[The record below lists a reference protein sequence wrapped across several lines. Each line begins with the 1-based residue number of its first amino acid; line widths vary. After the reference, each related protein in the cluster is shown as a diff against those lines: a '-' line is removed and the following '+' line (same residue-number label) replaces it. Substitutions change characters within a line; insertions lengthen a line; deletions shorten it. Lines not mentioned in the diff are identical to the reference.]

1 VKQQPQRLIELARD
15 ADRRMVVG
23 VGVLV
28 AVIAIGV
35 VAVTSGGGQAASD
48 PQGPSANT
56 VQVER
61 GKLSDM
67 VSQAGTLTFRA
78 RPDGSPYSVINQAE
92 GTYTELPDPGERVD
106 CGDVLYRVNKSPVLL
121 LCGKVPAYRDLESGQ
136 AGDDV
141 RQLNHNL
148 HRLGYDAE
156 AGVEID
162 PDDTDFT
169 ARTRAALE
177 ELQDDKRLA
186 VTEELGV
193 ADAVFLP
200 ESARIAGVTSELGGA
215 AQPGTPV
222 MQATSDTPEVQV
234 DLDPSQ
240 QKAVK
245 KGDRAQV
252 TLPNNR
258 SVTGQVER
266 LGRVAAAP
274 ADQAT
279 GAAQDPSAGEATIR
293 VYITLDHPDK
303 ARGLDEAPVQVEI
316 ATKGVANALSVPV
329 TAIVGRSGDGF
340 AVEVVRD
347 DGQHELVTVK
357 PGLFD
362 TAGGRVQVEGDL
374 HVGDD
379 VVVPSL

>member
-15 ADRRMVVG
+15 AGRRVVVG

-35 VAVTSGGGQAASD
+35 VAVASGGGQAVSD
-48 PQGPSANT
+48 PQELSANT
-56 VQVER
+56 AEVEK

-67 VSQAGTLTFRA
+67 VSQPGTLTFRA
-78 RPDGSPYSVINQAE
+78 RYAVINQAE
-92 GTYTELPDPGERVD
+92 GTYTELPHPGERVD
-106 CGDVLYRVNKSPVLL
+106 CGDVFYRVNKKAVLL
-121 LCGKVPAYRDLESGQ
+121 LCGKVPAYRDLHRGQ
-136 AGDDV
+136 AGNDV
-141 RQLNHNL
+141 RQLNRNL

-162 PDDTDFT
+162 PDDSDFT
-169 ARTRAALE
+169 AQTQVALKV
-177 ELQDDKRLA
+177 LQDDKRPG
-186 VTEELGV
+186 ELGV

-200 ESARIAGVTSELGGA
+200 ESARIAEVSAELGVS
-215 AQPGTPV
+215 AQPGTEF
-222 MQATSDTPEVQV
+222 MRATSDTPEVQV
-234 DLDPSQ
+234 DLEPSQ
-240 QKAVK
+240 QDAVK
-245 KGDRAQV
+245 KRDRARV
-252 TLPNNR
+252 TLPDNR
-258 SVTGQVER
+258 SVTGKVER
-266 LGRVAAAP
+266 LGRVATAP
-274 ADQAT
+274 AEQGT
-279 GAAQDPSAGEATIR
+279 EAAQDAGAAGATIR
-293 VYITLDHPDK
+293 AYITLDHPDK

-316 ATKGVANALSVPV
+316 TTKGVANVLSVPV

-374 HVGDD
+374 REGDD